1 MNALH
6 AIPVLLVADVTGSA
20 SLHQHLDDQ
29 EAERAIERCI
39 KRMQRSLEAA
49 EGELLQHSGDELLAR
64 FASVDAAV
72 HAAVDMQQR
81 IIDLPPVSGHKLAVR
96 IALHD
101 DSSKIGESAPD
112 PVKRASLMRIA
123 GFAKGEQ
130 ILCSAAIAAIL
141 ADSTTVIPTQ
151 NRAELGEL
159 LEGSEKFTLFQLLWS
174 AHSLLPR
181 PSLQTPVANADRGK
195 TAGLRVRYHGKEFL
209 IDEKSSVLSM
219 GRDPASNLLV
229 EDRKV
234 SRHHARIERR
244 TDGFYLIDSSTNGS
258 FLSMQTHAEILV
270 RRYEVR
276 LAGKGV
282 ICFGSSA
289 NDPTAERIAFE
300 HL

>member
-1 MNALH
+1 MNASH
-6 AIPVLLVADVTGSA
+6 AIPVLLIADVTGSA
-20 SLHQHLDDQ
+20 SLHQHLDDK

-39 KRMQRSLEAA
+39 TRMLRSLEAG
-49 EGELLQHSGDELLAR
+49 EGELLQHVGDELLAR
-64 FASVDAAV
+64 FASADAAV

-101 DSSKIGESAPD
+101 DSSKFGAPPD

-151 NRAELGEL
+151 NRSELGEL
-159 LEGSEKFTLFQLLWS
+159 HEETEKFTLFQLLWS

-181 PSLQTPVANADRGK
+181 QSRHTPAAASSRSK
-195 TAGLRVRYHGKEFL
+195 TASLCVRYHGKEFL

-219 GRDPASNLLV
+219 GRDPACNLVV

-244 TDGFYLIDSSTNGS
+244 SDGFYLIDSSTNGS

-270 RRYEVR
+270 RRYEVL

-289 NDPTAERIAFE
+289 NDPAAERVAFE